1 MKALI
6 CDDDKQIIKQIKE
19 YIEAY
24 ENKEGCSLDIF
35 CYESAEDVLQHKES
49 YDLAFIDIEMPGI
62 NGLKLTESLQS
73 INPHI
78 IILIVTSFQGYLD
91 EAMDLSVFRFLSKPI
106 DKNRFFRCMD
116 SAIRLYR
123 KNTHTIIAD
132 FGSKSR
138 SIFTGDIL
146 YLTIDSRKTKIVTK
160 SSDYLVAQKLDSWEA
175 QLLPTACFAK
185 PHYSYLVNLR
195 YVTDLSKSE
204 VVLRS
209 GDDEIVI
216 PVSRGYYTSF
226 KRAFYGY
233 MGESL

>member
-6 CDDDKQIIKQIKE
+6 CDDDKQIIKQIKD

-24 ENKEGCSLDIF
+24 EKKEGCSLDIS
-35 CYESAEDVLQHKES
+35 CYESAENVLKRKEK

-62 NGLKLTESLQS
+62 NGLKLTERLQK

-91 EAMDLSVFRFLSKPI
+91 EAMDLNVFRFLSKPI

-116 SAIRLYR
+116 SAMKLYR
-123 KNTHTIIAD
+123 KSTHTIIANYYD
-132 FGSKSR
+132 ESH

-146 YLTIDSRKTKIVTK
+146 YLTIEHRKTKIVTK
-160 SSDYLVAQKLDSWEA
+160 SSEYLVTQKLDSWEA
-175 QLLPTACFAK
+175 QLNPSTCFAK

-204 VVLRS
+204 VVLS
-209 GDDEIVI
+209 CDDNEIVI

-226 KRAFYGY
+226 KKAFYEY